1 MIKKLVILLIVCF
14 INISSALAITEPQ
27 KYTILD
33 DFYKAMEKFKGSNVS
48 VAYEE
53 FSQIVNISPK
63 DNDYINI
70 VLTGKL
76 SDIGFYSL
84 ANKSRAKIIDS
95 EIAQTPLKNID
106 EIYYQTS
113 KIEPEDEIYL
123 GECFSDITYNN
134 MSKEIATDL
143 TANYQIREKYDYA
156 EYLTALAWYK
166 SGNLEYANNHI
177 NDAIERN
184 PKNVS
189 YKYLYAKILAELIKN
204 DGV

>member
-84 ANKSRAKIIDS
+84 ANRSRAKIVDF

-113 KIEPEDEIYL
+113 KIEPEDEIYFNHFNHSNSATYEDLSSVCKYPSEEFKGELPDFDGITVVCGSLYMIAEVVKEL
-123 GECFSDITYNN
+123 G
-134 MSKEIATDL
+134 
-143 TANYQIREKYDYA
+143 
-156 EYLTALAWYK
+156 
-166 SGNLEYANNHI
+166 
-177 NDAIERN
+177 IE
-184 PKNVS
+184 V
-189 YKYLYAKILAELIKN
+189 
-204 DGV
+204 